1 MSEIGK
7 TDVVDAELAPVT
19 SPGAIE
25 SLTRAEV
32 DIQIATARRYPRS
45 ITRFR
50 QEAVS
55 LACLDVDVAGTT
67 FYKLRR
73 KNADGSLKLIEGPSV
88 RMAEIVGMAWGNL
101 RVQSR
106 IVEVGEKEVV
116 AQGVA
121 MDLERNIAYSAE
133 VRRRITG
140 KDGRRYGD
148 DMIILTCNAACAIA
162 ERNATLKVI
171 PRSYVNQVLAEARKA
186 AAGGAATLA
195 DRRKKLL
202 AFWQGEGVSEAQV
215 FQYLG
220 VAGIEEIT
228 LAHIEDL
235 LGLRAAIADG
245 ITTIAEVFGD
255 ARETP
260 ARRGRKPRT
269 LDEVAAEAAG
279 SEQPAPDEL
288 PDGDASK

>member
-1 MSEIGK
+1 VE
-7 TDVVDAELAPVT
+7 
-19 SPGAIE
+19 
-25 SLTRAEV
+25 
-32 DIQIATARRYPRS
+32 
-45 ITRFR
+45 
-50 QEAVS
+50 
-55 LACLDVDVAGTT
+55 VAGST

-73 KNADGSLKLIEGPSV
+73 KNADGSTKVIEGPSV

-106 IVEVGEKEVV
+106 IVEIGDKEVV
-116 AQGVA
+116 AQGIA

-148 DMIILTCNAACAIA
+148 DMVILTCNAACAIA

-171 PRSYVNQVLAEARKA
+171 PRSYVLQVLAEARKA

-202 AFWQGEGVSEAQV
+202 AYWTGEGVSEAQI
-215 FQYLG
+215 FGYLG

-228 LAHIEDL
+228 LSHIEDL
-235 LGLRAAIADG
+235 LGLRGAIADG
-245 ITTIAEVFGD
+245 LTTIAEVFGD
-255 ARETP
+255 ARE
-260 ARRGRKPRT
+260 AAAKRGRKPRT
-269 LDEVAAEAAG
+269 LDEVAAEAMDRG
-279 SEQPAPDEL
+279 QPAPAESL
-288 PDGDASK
+288 GGDAGE